1 MKNATGPSE
10 GTVCRA
16 ILERNAVLA
25 QQIVQALIE
34 ENNESLSNE
43 KLSELKLK
51 INSLV
56 TTNTDNLVGYISNLY
71 SK

>member
-1 MKNATGPSE
+1 MKKTNSPSE

-16 ILERNAVLA
+16 VLDRNAVLA
-25 QQIVQALIE
+25 QQIFQVLVE
-34 ENNESLSNE
+34 EKNETLSNE
-43 KLSELKLK
+43 KLSELRSK

-56 TTNTDNLVGYISNLY
+56 TTNTDGLVGYISNLY